1 MLAEES
7 EYNLLEKKVEI
18 EQSGRRSVLIERCSE
33 TIIYVLFLLFKLAY

>member
-18 EQSGRRSVLIERCSE
+18 EQSVLNERCSE
-33 TIIYVLFLLFKLAY
+33 TIIYVLFLLFKLTY